1 MSNYKVGD
9 IIRCKISGIEDYGAF
24 ITAEDNY
31 SGLIHISEISTNFV
45 KKISDYVEL
54 GEEIY
59 AEIIDVSNDDKKLKL
74 SIKNI
79 DYRNTGKPKEG
90 NGFKILKDN
99 LPKWMEEYHEKN
111 K

>member
-1 MSNYKVGD
+1 MSNYKIGD

-24 ITAEDNY
+24 IATDDKY
-31 SGLIHISEISTNFV
+31 SGLIHISEISASFV
-45 KKISDYVEL
+45 KKVTDYVEL

-59 AEIIDVSNDDKKLKL
+59 AEIIDINEDDKKLKL

-79 DYRNTGKPKEG
+79 DYRNTGKPKEN

-99 LPKWMEEYHEKN
+99 LPIWMEEYHEKN